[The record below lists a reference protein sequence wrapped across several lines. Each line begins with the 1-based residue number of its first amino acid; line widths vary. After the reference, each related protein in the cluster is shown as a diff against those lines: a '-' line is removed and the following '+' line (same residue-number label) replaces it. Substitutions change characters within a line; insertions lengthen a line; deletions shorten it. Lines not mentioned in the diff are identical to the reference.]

1 MKTKRKLSSSSSVD
15 AAAVVMKPRSKQT
28 TELFWPRVV
37 VRKLLN
43 ITAKDS
49 DYSADSDSDSG
60 SGSDSD
66 PPSDSEEIGQGRSRA
81 ASRFGR
87 ENREGD
93 AQIDPSDALPRSR
106 RRKSET
112 FRAQYINTKELRVR
126 VATWNV
132 GGKLPPD
139 DLDIDDW
146 VNTHDPA
153 DIYVLGLQEIVPL
166 NAGNIFGAEDNRPV
180 PKWEN
185 IVRDTLNRIRPMK
198 TKVKCYSDPASPSK
212 FYPSDEVLGV
222 EEELI
227 LESDSDIGEEVHPL
241 DDDSY
246 GIDETKDKL
255 RFGDGHMGTIHEE
268 VDLERQTSR
277 RRLDRMNCIRNED
290 ESPENL
296 EESVV
301 NQQQQ
306 CRILTRVLS
315 GSERIGL
322 SWPEQPLNLLSQHSL
337 QRPGSF
343 KSIKTF
349 TATKS
354 FGRYNSFKSVSNDMQ
369 SGLALLTEIDLESL
383 LKRKRRSSYVRIV
396 SKQMVGVFVTI
407 WVRRSLRKHIQ
418 NVKVSTVG
426 VGVMGYIGN
435 KGSISVSMSVYQTPF
450 CFVCSHLTSGE
461 KDGDELKRNADVYE
475 IHRRTHFHSISG
487 IGLPKSI
494 KDHERVIW
502 LGDLNYRINLSYD
515 RTRELIA
522 RKEWSKLAEYD
533 QLTKEL
539 RKGRAFDGWR
549 EGKLV
554 FPPTYKY
561 ELNSDRYYG
570 EDPKAGRRTPAW
582 CDRILSRGKGFRL
595 LNYRRTELKFSD
607 HRPVS
612 ATYMVEVEV
621 FCPKKLQRALTI
633 TDAEIENE
641 EVEIGIDIGMSYLQL
656 DKLQVPSTTSD
667 QVNSIDLY
675 LTLNSSVALPSTMFL
690 LKTWRQTAFGVFGY
704 MNFTK
709 SAFLEHAKQFKPEDM
724 EKRIDGKNCVVT
736 GANSGIGYATA
747 EGLASRWDYLDS
759 SLFLLICLIHLKI
772 CVSFDLTDV
781 FYFQW
786 GDCLHG
792 LPKQGERGSC
802 TFRNPI
808 FHREPKCSFGVLY
821 FSSLLITFSSQVCDL
836 SSINDIK
843 SFAAR
848 FSSKEVPV
856 HVLVN
861 NAGLLENSKITTSEG
876 FELNFA
882 VNVLGTYT
890 MTELMRPMLEK
901 AAPDSR
907 VITVSSGGMYTTP
920 LTTDL
925 QFSDGN
931 FDGVAQYARNKRAQ
945 VALTENWAEMYKD
958 KGISFYSMHPGWAE
972 TPGVAKSLPS
982 FNERFAGKLRT
993 KEEGADTVVWLA
1005 LQPKEKLTSGAFYF
1019 DRAEAPKHL
1028 TFSATKGSHA
1038 LIGSIVDALRS
1049 LAKIS

>member
-1 MKTKRKLSSSSSVD
+1 MGRKTRKVD
-15 AAAVVMKPRSKQT
+15 AAAVVMKPRSKQAP
-28 TELFWPRVV
+28 ELFWPRVV

-87 ENREGD
+87 DNREGD

-296 EESVV
+296 EESGV

-494 KDHERVIW
+494 KDHERIIW

-515 RTRELIA
+515 KTRELIA
-522 RKEWSKLAEYD
+522 RKEWSNLAEYD

-570 EDPKAGRRTPAW
+570 EDPKVGRRTPAW

-607 HRPVS
+607 HRPVT

-656 DKLQVPSTTSD
+656 DEETS
-667 QVNSIDLY
+667 VWEIERPKPY
-675 LTLNSSVALPSTMFL
+675 THYPI
-690 LKTWRQTAFGVFGY
+690 RQ
-704 MNFTK
+704 
-709 SAFLEHAKQFKPEDM
+709 Q
-724 EKRIDGKNCVVT
+724 
-736 GANSGIGYATA
+736 
-747 EGLASRWDYLDS
+747 
-759 SLFLLICLIHLKI
+759 
-772 CVSFDLTDV
+772 
-781 FYFQW
+781 
-786 GDCLHG
+786 
-792 LPKQGERGSC
+792 
-802 TFRNPI
+802 
-808 FHREPKCSFGVLY
+808 
-821 FSSLLITFSSQVCDL
+821 
-836 SSINDIK
+836 
-843 SFAAR
+843 
-848 FSSKEVPV
+848 
-856 HVLVN
+856 
-861 NAGLLENSKITTSEG
+861 
-876 FELNFA
+876 
-882 VNVLGTYT
+882 
-890 MTELMRPMLEK
+890 
-901 AAPDSR
+901 
-907 VITVSSGGMYTTP
+907 
-920 LTTDL
+920 
-925 QFSDGN
+925 
-931 FDGVAQYARNKRAQ
+931 
-945 VALTENWAEMYKD
+945 
-958 KGISFYSMHPGWAE
+958 
-972 TPGVAKSLPS
+972 
-982 FNERFAGKLRT
+982 
-993 KEEGADTVVWLA
+993 
-1005 LQPKEKLTSGAFYF
+1005 
-1019 DRAEAPKHL
+1019 
-1028 TFSATKGSHA
+1028 
-1038 LIGSIVDALRS
+1038 
-1049 LAKIS
+1049 